1 MSETDSRT
9 PTCAS
14 EPSMI
19 IGKPPSSAMPEA
31 NEACVRSVGLSK
43 STATVRG
50 PASGFSSYGDGL
62 EPGGEVQH
70 PRLLGGVEVVVAQE
84 VTRHGDPP

>member
-1 MSETDSRT
+1 MSATDSRT
-9 PTCAS
+9 PIFAS

-31 NEACVRSVGLSK
+31 KDAWVRRVGLSK

-50 PASGFSSYGDGL
+50 PKSGFSSYGAVL
-62 EPGGEVQH
+62 
-70 PRLLGGVEVVVAQE
+70 
-84 VTRHGDPP
+84 